1 MSKRPQLPGD
11 PSDLHLRIS
20 YDDELWD
27 TPQAD
32 TLERWSVAVLHRRR
46 VHNGDRGPAGT
57 SSCVTADCPSCT
69 VEDATVGSMTFYRV
83 HLDGARNAYWAMEEE
98 SEELYETAQVLL
110 DPETGFFTGE
120 VSELLEYV
128 GSALL
133 VMDRVTLDPAWRG
146 HGLAAVLSC
155 EVIHRLM
162 AGCRA
167 IACSPGIADL
177 SSQRLTGQAE
187 WDRVNA
193 KIDQGCRGSGSAS
206 TATTSISSRLRRKT
220 WRSSVARFEGALRN
234 SVRLGGSGH
243 HDGRRRC
250 QRRALQGRL
259 QPRRRVGVSPGSGD
273 AFGGGAILSGRRPIL
288 SGWTQA
294 GTPSSWV

>member
-1 MSKRPQLPGD
+1 MQALNVQVYRVSKRPPLPGD

-46 VHNGDRGPAGT
+46 MHDGDQGAAT
-57 SSCVTADCPSCT
+57 TNCVTADCPACT
-69 VEDATVGSMTFYRV
+69 LGDVTVGSMTFYRV
-83 HLDGARNAYWAMEEE
+83 HLDRGRNAYWAMEEE
-98 SEELYETAQVLL
+98 SEELYETAQAIL
-110 DPETGFFTGE
+110 DPETGFFTRD

-146 HGLAAVLSC
+146 RGLAAVLGC

-167 IACSPGIADL
+167 IACSPGITDV
-177 SSQRLTGQAE
+177 SSQRLTDQSE
-187 WDRVNA
+187 WNRVNA
-193 KIDQGCRGSGSAS
+193 QIAHGWQSLGFRHYRDNVYLLSPAS
-206 TATTSISSRLRRKT
+206 QDLDEQRDVLR
-220 WRSSVARFEGALRN
+220 
-234 SVRLGGSGH
+234 
-243 HDGRRRC
+243 
-250 QRRALQGRL
+250 GRL
-259 QPRRRVGVSPGSGD
+259 
-273 AFGGGAILSGRRPIL
+273 AELGA
-288 SGWTQA
+288 
-294 GTPSSWV
+294 SWRTETS